1 MCCVLYSL
9 LTNISHNEGAKMNI
23 LESIVQGTDK
33 VQIVDDKHSSYN
45 FDAKKAD
52 NDLKA
57 CPECKMVWQI
67 REFNDT
73 VEFKYYDSVPSYG
86 KVKKVC
92 PRCKIRMKNKYY
104 TNSEVC

>member
-1 MCCVLYSL
+1 MSDKLAKKYELAYKKLYAEL
-9 LTNISHNEGAKMNI
+9 PQWKREL
-23 LESIVQGTDK
+23 
-33 VQIVDDKHSSYN
+33 VDDKHSSYN